1 MKTRWNYNKI
11 FFSILFFTLIF
22 ANANWAEKKSASGGE
37 DDYLLAAEKM
47 PAPIGGFEGI
57 MKKISYPD
65 MAQKTKTEGKVYVL
79 IYVNE
84 KGDVDDVK
92 VVKGIGFGC
101 DEEAV
106 RAIKKTKF
114 SPGVDKGVAVKA
126 KFSLALT
133 FKLS

>member
-1 MKTRWNYNKI
+1 MKIIMNYNKI
-11 FFSILFFTLIF
+11 FFSFFFFTLF
-22 ANANWAEKKSASGGE
+22 LSTTNRAEIKNTFSGE
-37 DDYLLAAEKM
+37 DDYLLSAEKM
-47 PAPIGGFEGI
+47 PTPVGGFEGI
-57 MKKISYPD
+57 MKKISYPE
-65 MAQKTKTEGKVYVL
+65 MAQRTKTEGKVYVL

-92 VVKGIGFGC
+92 IVKGIGYGC

-106 RAIKKTKF
+106 KAIKKTKF
-114 SPGVDKGVAVKA
+114 TPGVDKGVSVKA

>member
-1 MKTRWNYNKI
+1 MKTKWNYNKI
-11 FFSILFFTLIF
+11 FLSIFFFTLF
-22 ANANWAEKKSASGGE
+22 FSNVNRAEMQNTFTGE
-37 DDYLLAAEKM
+37 DEYLLAAEKM
-47 PAPIGGFEGI
+47 PTPVGGFESI
-57 MKKISYPD
+57 MKKISYPN
-65 MAQKTKTEGKVYVL
+65 MAQRTRTEGKVYVL

-106 RAIKKTKF
+106 KAIKKTKF
-114 SPGVDKGVAVKA
+114 TPGVDKGISVKA

>member
-1 MKTRWNYNKI
+1 MKTLWNYTKI
-11 FFSILFFTLIF
+11 FLSIFFFTLLFSIV
-22 ANANWAEKKSASGGE
+22 NKAEVLNTITGE
-37 DDYLLAAEKM
+37 DEYMLAAEKM
-47 PAPIGGFEGI
+47 PAPVGGFEGI

-65 MAQKTKTEGKVYVL
+65 MAQKTRTEGKVYVL

-106 RAIKKTKF
+106 KAIKKTKF
-114 SPGVDKGVAVKA
+114 TPGVDKGVSVKA

>member
-1 MKTRWNYNKI
+1 MKTKWNCNKI
-11 FFSILFFTLIF
+11 FLSIFFFTLF
-22 ANANWAEKKSASGGE
+22 FSNANKAEMQNTFTGE
-37 DDYLLAAEKM
+37 DEYLLAAEKM
-47 PAPIGGFEGI
+47 PTPVGGFESI

-65 MAQKTKTEGKVYVL
+65 MAQKTRTEGKVYVL

-106 RAIKKTKF
+106 KAIKKTKF
-114 SPGVDKGVAVKA
+114 IPGVDKGISVKA

>member
-1 MKTRWNYNKI
+1 MKTLWNYNKI
-11 FFSILFFTLIF
+11 FLSIFFFTLLFSIV
-22 ANANWAEKKSASGGE
+22 NKAEVLNTITGE
-37 DDYLLAAEKM
+37 DEYMLAAEKM
-47 PAPIGGFEGI
+47 PTPVGGFESI
-57 MKKISYPD
+57 MRKISYPD

-106 RAIKKTKF
+106 KAIKKTKF
-114 SPGVDKGVAVKA
+114 TPGVDKGVSVKA